1 MCLSVCLCVCVSVC
15 LCVCVFVSLQG
26 SGGSFLVTRR
36 GVGGIVWVGG
46 GKVCRGECNPSVVVE
61 NTPI

>member
-1 MCLSVCLCVCVSVC
+1 MCVCV
-15 LCVCVFVSLQG
+15 CVRVFVSLQG
-26 SGGSFLVTRR
+26 SGGSFLVTQR
-36 GVGGIVWVGG
+36 GGGGIVWVGG